1 MITKLASYTSV
12 WNKYLP
18 AIQILLKKS
27 AAEDQILGMNRT
39 DFETAAGIR
48 KSGYRFTI
56 NFVNGRP
63 DALFNGNELVQSF
76 ITVLQN
82 DKVRE
87 HLLKNDYSFTFTN
100 YKLQIKNKTS
110 QKNTALA
117 LPVKE
122 DHPVTNN

>member
-1 MITKLASYTSV
+1 MLNKLASYISV

-18 AIQILLKKS
+18 AIQILLKK
-27 AAEDQILGMNRT
+27 AATEDQLLGMNRT

-63 DALFNGNELVQSF
+63 DTLFHGNDLVQAF
-76 ITVLQN
+76 IAVLQN

-87 HLLKNDYSFTFTN
+87 QLLKNDYSFIFTN
-100 YKLQIKNKTS
+100 YKLHIKNKTS
-110 QKNTALA
+110 YKQTVLSS
-117 LPVKE
+117 PVKE
-122 DHPVTNN
+122 GDPVNE

>member
-1 MITKLASYTSV
+1 MINKLASYISV

-27 AAEDQILGMNRT
+27 AVEDQVLGMNRT
-39 DFETAAGIR
+39 DFESAAGIR

-63 DALFNGNELVQSF
+63 DALFNGNELVQAF
-76 ITVLQN
+76 IAVLQN

-87 HLLKNDYSFTFTN
+87 HLLKNNCSFTFTN
-100 YKLQIKNKTS
+100 YKLQIKNKTI
-110 QKNTALA
+110 QKHTALS
-117 LPVKE
+117 LPLKE
-122 DHPVTNN
+122 GNAVHE